1 MTDRK
6 EIYDCSWQPTVQV
19 ETDWNYSVLGYP
31 VSTQTQRS
39 KNSTFSADMER
50 GSLPTYTVR
59 GEI

>member
-1 MTDRK
+1 MIAVGNLK
-6 EIYDCSWQPTVQV
+6 V

-31 VSTQTQRS
+31 VSTQPQRS